1 MNIVDKK
8 QLFNKKQLNYYYNNK
23 QIYKDYYQK
32 NKERIRIYNNIY
44 KKNHYIKVRDKKK
57 SSSIVHNEFKITYGS
72 FTVYFD

>member
-1 MNIVDKK
+1 MNTDDKK

-44 KKNHYIKVRDKKK
+44 KKNHYIKTRGKKK
-57 SSSIVHNEFKITYGS
+57 NSIVNNQFKITYGI